1 MPSVV
6 VDFVK
11 EKEEGYKRIISRSP
25 LLSSVSTHWNG
36 ILAAYDYFLPGQTP
50 EICVKQHG
58 IGIFVD
64 MPKPAEA
71 ERLIDGR
78 FRREQ
83 VIQGDVVIVPANTWH
98 RTSWNMAG
106 GAIVLGLEPKEFAHI
121 IDETVER
128 DGMELIPHF
137 ATPDPL
143 VHQIGLA
150 LKRALENSGSAS
162 RLYAETLTSS
172 LPRLS
177 AEGRDSQTS
186 RFEFLIPSLSGF
198 SQLPFNLMVVRSYV
212 HSTDGNCV
220 SRSQNI
226 SCCIDISIMVCLTL
240 GTIPL
245 TDIQRQRLN
254 DITTVSTAFTAGEPS
269 VNLDKGT
276 PVPLALV
283 IELSHQ
289 LTPSSIRNRLSQRV
303 VFHHIFNC
311 QILNHDGL
319 VFTHQLSRQ
328 FMEKVFTAISDLTVG
343 TSHFNSRL
351 MPIYRSF
358 FLTTKRFLNTLEFAA
373 MAFKVFGISNLVTVR
388 GSQ

>member
-11 EKEEGYKRIISRSP
+11 EKEEGYKRIFSRSP
-25 LLSSVSTHWNG
+25 LLSSVSTDWNG

-150 LKRALENSGSAS
+150 LKRALENLGNAS
-162 RLYAETLTSS
+162 RLYAETMTTALMVHLLQYYCTKQLR
-172 LPRLS
+172 LPTYTGGLS
-177 AEGRDSQTS
+177 KFKLQQVIDYIHAHLDRDLELKELAAITQMSAHY
-186 RFEFLIPSLSGF
+186 F
-198 SQLPFNLMVVRSYV
+198 SQLFKQSTGITPHQYV
-212 HSTDGNCV
+212 IRC
-220 SRSQNI
+220 RI
-226 SCCIDISIMVCLTL
+226 ERAKELL
-240 GTIPL
+240 
-245 TDIQRQRLN
+245 RQRKLSIA
-254 DITTVSTAFTAGEPS
+254 DVATV
-269 VNLDKGT
+269 
-276 PVPLALV
+276 
-283 IELSHQ
+283 
-289 LTPSSIRNRLSQRV
+289 
-303 VFHHIFNC
+303 
-311 QILNHDGL
+311 
-319 VFTHQLSRQ
+319 
-328 FMEKVFTAISDLTVG
+328 VG
-343 TSHFNSRL
+343 FVDQSHFHRHFKRVIGIT
-351 MPIYRSF
+351 PKA
-358 FLTTKRFLNTLEFAA
+358 FLQQVKL
-373 MAFKVFGISNLVTVR
+373 
-388 GSQ
+388 